1 MANRNDRTK
10 QEAELRLR
18 AEEVVMEVVAGRR
31 KSTHPFR
38 RKRCCRPS
46 TSSRSIKF
54 ELKMQNLELL
64 RTQSELD
71 AALARYLELYDL
83 APVGC
88 SDAGRER

>member
-46 TSSRSIKF
+46 TSSRSIKS
-54 ELKMQNLELL
+54 N
-64 RTQSELD
+64 
-71 AALARYLELYDL
+71 
-83 APVGC
+83 
-88 SDAGRER
+88 